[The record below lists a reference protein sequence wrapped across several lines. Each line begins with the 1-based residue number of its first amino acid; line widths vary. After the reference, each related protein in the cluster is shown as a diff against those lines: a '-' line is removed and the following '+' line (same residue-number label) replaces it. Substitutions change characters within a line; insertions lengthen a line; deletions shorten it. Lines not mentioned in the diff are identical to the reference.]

1 MPDPTRR
8 QPASSDP
15 GVTRQPIFWVG
26 AAILVAA
33 LVACVVTIVLAARHA
48 DTPVET
54 TGVRVMKVPLSR

>member
-1 MPDPTRR
+1 M
-8 QPASSDP
+8 
-15 GVTRQPIFWVG
+15 TRQPIFWVG

-48 DTPVET
+48 DAPVET